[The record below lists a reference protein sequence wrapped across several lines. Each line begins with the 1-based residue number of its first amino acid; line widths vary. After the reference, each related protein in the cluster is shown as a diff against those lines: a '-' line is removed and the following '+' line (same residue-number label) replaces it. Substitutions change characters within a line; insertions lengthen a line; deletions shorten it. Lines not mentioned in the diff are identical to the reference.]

1 MYNINFK
8 KFFDDELYISG
19 RVMRL
24 IEQTQENI
32 NNNNKQK
39 EVKNVKQ
46 IRNMAAN
53 STI

>member
-1 MYNINFK
+1 MQLNFK

-39 EVKNVKQ
+39 EVEKNDYKQ
-46 IRNMAAN
+46 IRSMATN
-53 STI
+53 S

>member
-1 MYNINFK
+1 MQLNFK
-8 KFFDDELYISG
+8 EFFDDELYISG

-39 EVKNVKQ
+39 EVEKNDYKQ
-46 IRNMAAN
+46 IRSMATN
-53 STI
+53 S